1 MLNWKWANL
10 IGHFLYSSRTKN
22 HLKWESDQNSDDQ
35 NPNNRL
41 ETNINAER
49 DKRFAKDD

>member
-10 IGHFLYSSRTKN
+10 IEHFLYSSRTKN